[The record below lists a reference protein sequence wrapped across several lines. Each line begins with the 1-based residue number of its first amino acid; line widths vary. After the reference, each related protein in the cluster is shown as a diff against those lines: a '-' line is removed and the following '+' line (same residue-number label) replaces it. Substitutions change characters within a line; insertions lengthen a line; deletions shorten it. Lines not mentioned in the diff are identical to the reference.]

1 MSHWRKWFW
10 IAVCASLLVR
20 LLIAAALPLSN
31 DEAYHWLWTVYPSAG
46 YYDHPG
52 LFAYVLWPFTAL
64 LGHDSEWVIRIPS
77 LIAGTLTPIA
87 VFKLCKDLSGQL
99 GHEAID
105 SERRAA
111 QAGMLA
117 TCLPIFF
124 VMGMYHTG
132 DASVVCVWAW
142 SLVYANRALHHTNAA
157 WPHWLLLGICTG
169 LGLQAK
175 YLFFMF
181 VPLFGAYLLCVPSTR
196 HWALKPHPYIALL
209 IGLLI
214 FSPNLYWNMQNGWAT
229 FEFNFAKRHDKVF
242 EIKHVT
248 EFLFGTLLIGITPGL
263 CIYGLI
269 TYGKQLRPTA
279 RPVIFFLATFSLLPI
294 AYFLYR
300 SFGQR
305 VGFHWPTV
313 SYVAFCAVAPLYW
326 NPYNVTMT
334 RWWRSAASWS
344 FIPALL
350 LFSIILSLAVLIV
363 AAPQTF
369 LAADKDMHYSERINT
384 EKIGEIYGWRE
395 LGEWVNSQQGDN
407 TFLCGPQYGFVAQVS
422 FYTPGNPHVY
432 LWESKRTHGQHFKL
446 IDDFTTLVGK
456 DAVFIAKDMQRI
468 EKKRHELAQHFER
481 LDTDIQT
488 LDIQIGE
495 QTVRQFALLRCYNFN
510 GRTPAHWDST
520 SD

>member
-10 IAVCASLLVR
+10 IIVCASLLVR

-52 LFAYVLWPFTAL
+52 LFAYVLWPFTFL
-64 LGHDSEWVIRIPS
+64 LGHESEWVIRIPS

-87 VFKLCKDLSGQL
+87 VFLLCKDLSQQL
-99 GHEAID
+99 AHTPAD

-111 QAGMLA
+111 QAGILA
-117 TCLPIFF
+117 CCLPIFF

-142 SLVYANRALHHTNAA
+142 AMMFANRAIHQTHQGWLN
-157 WPHWLLLGICTG
+157 WLLLGMCTG
-169 LGLQAK
+169 LGFQAK

-181 VPLFGAYLLCVPSTR
+181 APLLGFYLLLLPNTR
-196 HWALKPHPYIALL
+196 HWALKPHPYFALL
-209 IGLLI
+209 VGLLI
-214 FSPNLYWNMQNGWAT
+214 FSPNIYWNMQNDWAT
-229 FEFNFAKRHDKVF
+229 FEFNFAKRHDQAF
-242 EIKHVT
+242 DIKHIT
-248 EFLFGTLLIGITPGL
+248 EFIFGTLLIGLTPGL
-263 CIYGLI
+263 FIYGII
-269 TYGKQLRPTA
+269 TYCKQLRLRTHA
-279 RPVIFFLATFSLLPI
+279 SIYFLAIFSLIPI

-313 SYVAFCAVAPLYW
+313 AYVAFCALAPLYW

-334 RWWRSAASWS
+334 RWWRSAAAWT
-344 FIPALL
+344 FIPI
-350 LFSIILSLAVLIV
+350 IILLGVIVSLVVLITTS
-363 AAPQTF
+363 PQTF
-369 LAADKDMHYSERINT
+369 IASQDSIHYSKRINS

-395 LGEWVNSQQGDN
+395 LGHWVSTYQDEN

-422 FYTPGNPHVY
+422 YYTPGHPHVY

-446 IDDFTTLVGK
+446 IDDFSSLTGK
-456 DAVFIAKDMQRI
+456 NAVFIAKDAQRI
-468 EKKRHELAQHFER
+468 EKKRKELAQHFER
-481 LDTDIQT
+481 IEHEIHT
-488 LDIQIGE
+488 LDIHIGE
-495 QTVRQFALLRCYNFN
+495 HAVRQFALLRCYNYKDS
-510 GRTPAHWDST
+510 TPAHWDSAG
-520 SD
+520 D